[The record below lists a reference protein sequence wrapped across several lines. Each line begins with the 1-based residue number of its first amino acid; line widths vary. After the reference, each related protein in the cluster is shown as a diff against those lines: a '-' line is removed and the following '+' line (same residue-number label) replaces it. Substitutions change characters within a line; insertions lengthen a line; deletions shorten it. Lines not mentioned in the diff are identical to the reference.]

1 MVEIAFLLLK
11 MLGLEK
17 ETFTPDYTAVFSHL
31 LTTANCVT
39 KNLRRASKRSMQ
51 ARRQGELQQAIC

>member
-1 MVEIAFLLLK
+1 MKAVAMPVKMRCSNMNFMVEIAFLLLK

-31 LTTANCVT
+31 
-39 KNLRRASKRSMQ
+39 
-51 ARRQGELQQAIC
+51 GG